1 MDRWTAAR
9 PYREVTAASDTA
21 SACRGPCQ
29 GLRDLLETD
38 PECSPAN
45 PLLAEIEQPDIGRTL
60 APGIPLDFSATARVP
75 PAPAP
80 RLGADTEYVLADIL
94 GLPATEIGRLVDTG
108 LAQ

>member
-38 PECSPAN
+38 PECSRAN
-45 PLLAEIEQPDIGRTL
+45 PLFADIDQPGIGRTL
-60 APGIPLDFSATARVP
+60 APGIPLDFSATGRAP

-80 RLGADTEYVLADIL
+80 CLGAGTEYVLTHIP
-94 GLPATEIGRLVDTG
+94 GLPAGEIG
-108 LAQ
+108 